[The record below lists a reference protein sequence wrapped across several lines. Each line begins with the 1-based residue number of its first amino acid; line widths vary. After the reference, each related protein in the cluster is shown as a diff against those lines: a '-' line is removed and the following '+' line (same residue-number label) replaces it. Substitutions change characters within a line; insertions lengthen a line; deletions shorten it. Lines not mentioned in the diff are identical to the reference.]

1 MKEVVAFYPILIDG
15 TITTII
21 LTVLSSIL
29 ALVISFVVGLSRISK
44 FKIVRILAIIYLEF
58 FRGSS
63 ALVQM
68 FFIYFVLPMWG
79 IYFDSLTAGVIAIGC
94 NLGAYGSEV
103 VRGGVLAVGKEQHEA
118 SLALNYSPYKRY
130 RHVIIPQAIPVM
142 IPTFGNLQIELL
154 KLTAVASLITISDL
168 TFMAHII
175 RVQTALTLEPFLV
188 ILVIYFIIASVLVKI
203 VDLIAKRF
211 SKGILQLLKYKEP
224 YVIIAIVGLI
234 CSYGLQSLINIF
246 STLGIIPTKGMTL
259 PFISYG
265 GSSMVSSAI
274 LFGFLLSLTKQHK

>member
-79 IYFDSLTAGVIAIGC
+79 IYFDAITAGVIAIGC

-188 ILVIYFIIASVLVKI
+188 ILVIYFIIASILVKI
-203 VDLIAKRF
+203 VDLISKKF
-211 SKGILQLLKYKEP
+211 SKGRNIM
-224 YVIIAIVGLI
+224 IAGE
-234 CSYGLQSLINIF
+234 N
-246 STLGIIPTKGMTL
+246 
-259 PFISYG
+259 
-265 GSSMVSSAI
+265 
-274 LFGFLLSLTKQHK
+274 

>member
-79 IYFDSLTAGVIAIGC
+79 IYFD
-94 NLGAYGSEV
+94 AYGSEV

-188 ILVIYFIIASVLVKI
+188 ILVIYFIIASILVKI
-203 VDLIAKRF
+203 VDLIAKKF
-211 SKGILQLLKYKEP
+211 SKGRNIM
-224 YVIIAIVGLI
+224 IAGE
-234 CSYGLQSLINIF
+234 N
-246 STLGIIPTKGMTL
+246 
-259 PFISYG
+259 
-265 GSSMVSSAI
+265 
-274 LFGFLLSLTKQHK
+274 